1 MKYILLIGLI
11 TLTLSISA
19 QNNML
24 KINEMLPAKTEKMK
38 NALNDATVDL
48 KSQVKKNGL
57 LVIFS
62 CNTCPFVV
70 AGTAIDRE
78 KLAEEPRLC

>member
-1 MKYILLIGLI
+1 MKHILLIGLI
-11 TLTLSISA
+11 TLTLSMSA
-19 QNNML
+19 QNNVL

-48 KSQVKKNGL
+48 KSQVKENGL

-70 AGTAIDRE
+70 AWEDRY
-78 KLAEEPRLC
+78 PMV

>member
-1 MKYILLIGLI
+1 MKHILLIGLI

-19 QNNML
+19 QNNVL
-24 KINEMLPAKTEKMK
+24 KINEVLPAQTEKMK

-48 KSQVKKNGL
+48 KSQVKENGL

-62 CNTCPFVV
+62 CNTCPLLLP
-70 AGTAIDRE
+70 GKTAIRW
-78 KLAEEPRLC
+78 